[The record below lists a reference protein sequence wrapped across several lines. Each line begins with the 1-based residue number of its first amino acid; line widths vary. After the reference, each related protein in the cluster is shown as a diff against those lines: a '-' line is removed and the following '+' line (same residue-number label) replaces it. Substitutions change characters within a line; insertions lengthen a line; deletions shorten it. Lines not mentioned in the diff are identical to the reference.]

1 MKTTL
6 RVFAFIMIVL
16 PATAIAE
23 PASRWEAA
31 IAKFESR
38 DVRVPPAPGQILFV
52 GSSSVRFWLTLEHD
66 MTGLPVL
73 NRGFGGSQF
82 SDLID
87 FIPRIVLPYRPSV
100 IAVYEGDNDIA
111 AGKTSDRVVADFN
124 SFVALV
130 KANLPDTRVCFI
142 SIKPSLLRAAMWSE
156 MSLANTQIAAIVAND
171 PVLCY
176 LDVASPML
184 DESGNA
190 KPELF
195 VEDGLHMNADGYRIW
210 TEVVRAQ
217 VEALYRERSIP

>member
-16 PATAIAE
+16 PANAFAE

-38 DVRVPPAPGQILFV
+38 DVLVPPAPGQILFV

-87 FIPRIVLPYRPSV
+87 FTARIVLRYRPSV

-130 KANLPDTRVCFI
+130 KANLPDARVCFI
-142 SIKPSLLRAAMWSE
+142 SIKPSLLRAEMWPE
-156 MSLANTQIAAIVAND
+156 MSLANTKIAAIVAND
-171 PVLCY
+171 PLLCY

-210 TEVVRAQ
+210 TEVVRPQ

>member
-1 MKTTL
+1 MKKTL
-6 RVFAFIMIVL
+6 RVLASAMIFL
-16 PATAIAE
+16 SLTAYAE
-23 PASRWEAA
+23 QASRWEAA
-31 IAKFESR
+31 IAKFEAR
-38 DVRVPPAPGQILFV
+38 DVLVPPAPGQILFV

-87 FIPRIVLPYRPSV
+87 FTPRIVLPYRPSV

-124 SFVALV
+124 SFVAMV
-130 KANLPDTRVCFI
+130 RAELPNTRICFI
-142 SIKPSLLRAAMWSE
+142 AIKPSLSRAAMWPE
-156 MSLANTQIAAIVAND
+156 MSLANAQIAAIAEND
-171 PVLCY
+171 PTLCY
-176 LDVASPML
+176 LDVAGPML
-184 DESGNA
+184 DESGDA

-210 TEVVRAQ
+210 TEVVRPQ
-217 VEALYRERSIP
+217 VEALYKERSTP

>member
-16 PATAIAE
+16 PANAFAE

-38 DVRVPPAPGQILFV
+38 DVLVPPVPGQILFI

-87 FIPRIVLPYRPSV
+87 FTPRIVLPYRPSV

-130 KANLPDTRVCFI
+130 KANLPDARVCFI
-142 SIKPSLLRAAMWSE
+142 SIKPSLLRAEMWPE
-156 MSLANTQIAAIVAND
+156 MSLANTKIAAIVAND
-171 PVLCY
+171 PLLCY

-184 DESGNA
+184 DESGSA

-210 TEVVRAQ
+210 SEVVRPQ